1 MTLLINKIT
10 LIFIPDPV
18 YINKWGT
25 MLVFNELWI
34 MFQIDA
40 PRWLFKSCDKK
51 IDVQYKCP
59 KRLTKFP
66 DIAPFDCLS
75 GLNLFHFIL
84 DSSVNLSDE
93 VEHRSITTVGV
104 ESKFHVGRVSSS
116 HHRLSSHLTN

>member
-1 MTLLINKIT
+1 MTFLINKIA

-18 YINKWGT
+18 YLNECGA

-34 MFQIDA
+34 KFQINA
-40 PRWLFKSCDKK
+40 PRWLFKSSDKK

-66 DIAPFDCLS
+66 DISPFDCLS
-75 GLNLFHFIL
+75 CLNLFHFIF

-104 ESKFHVGRVSSS
+104 ESKFHMVRVSSS